1 MKFLLFALAAMMSF
15 GAGAAN
21 TQIFLDVQV
30 SDLAPEQG
38 AKWMRDPQEE
48 VLFPIE
54 LARLKG
60 RGCAV
65 LSFDIS
71 AEGKAENIEI
81 VESIPKRELGI
92 HGRKMVRRWEWLP
105 VSEAEPMVENKRLVR
120 LDFCMGEESAEQ
132 VEQYCKQQTKLDCRL

>member
-1 MKFLLFALAAMMSF
+1 MKFFPFALAVMMSF
-15 GAGAAN
+15 GASAASH
-21 TQIFLDVQV
+21 QIYLDVQV

-38 AKWMRDPQEE
+38 AKWKRDPQEE

-71 AEGKAENIEI
+71 AEGKTENVEI
-81 VESIPKRELGI
+81 VASIPKRELGI
-92 HGRKMVRRWEWLP
+92 HGRKMVRNWDWAP
-105 VSEAEPMVENKRLVR
+105 VFETGQSAEKGRLVR

-132 VEQYCKQQTKLDCRL
+132 IEHYCKQQARLACSL